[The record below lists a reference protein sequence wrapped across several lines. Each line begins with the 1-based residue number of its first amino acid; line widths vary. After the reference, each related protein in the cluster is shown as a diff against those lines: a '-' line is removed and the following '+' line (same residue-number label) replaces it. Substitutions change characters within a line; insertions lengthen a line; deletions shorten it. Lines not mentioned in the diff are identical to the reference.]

1 MKCTRCK
8 KEAVMKLKRHNS
20 SFCPECFDIF
30 FSRQVEQAIKKNRMF
45 SREETVLLG
54 VSGGKD
60 SMSLW
65 FYLQKAGYKVQAVH
79 FDLGMGEY
87 SLRSREIVES
97 FSEKHQLPFE
107 IIEVKSLI
115 KYSIPEITQK
125 VRNRPPCSVCG
136 MIKRH
141 LLNRY
146 AWDNH
151 FSVYATGHNLDDEA
165 ATLLGNILH
174 WQDSYL
180 AHQSPVLPSPH
191 PKMVR
196 KVKPFYTLTEEEIH
210 WYAKLHDIP
219 FIEERCPLS
228 KRAKSFQY
236 KEALDFLEE
245 KSPGTK
251 HMFLLG
257 FLERRDR
264 YFASSQET
272 VKLSECSRCGMPT
285 TLEVCSFCRLM
296 ERLNSQRERRKKSN
310 AGYGS

>member
-20 SFCPECFDIF
+20 AFCPECFDLF

-45 SREETVLLG
+45 NKEETVLLG

-65 FYLQKAGYKVQAVH
+65 FYLQQAGYKVQAIH
-79 FDLGMGEY
+79 FDLGIREY
-87 SLRSREIVES
+87 SLRSRKIVED
-97 FSEKHQLPFE
+97 FSAKHQFPLE
-107 IIEVKSLI
+107 VVEVKSLI

-125 VRNRPPCSVCG
+125 VRNRPSCSVCG

-146 AWDNH
+146 AWDNR

-165 ATLLGNILH
+165 AALLGNILH
-174 WQDSYL
+174 WQDGYL
-180 AHQSPVLPSPH
+180 AHQSPVLPSLH

-236 KEALDFLEE
+236 KEALNFLEE

-257 FLERRDR
+257 FLERRDK
-264 YFASSQET
+264 YFAGNQEE
-272 VKLSECSRCGMPT
+272 VKLTECSRCGMPT

-296 ERLNSQRERRKKSN
+296 ERLNSQGERRE
-310 AGYGS
+310 

>member
-1 MKCTRCK
+1 
-8 KEAVMKLKRHNS
+8 MKLKRHNS

-45 SREETVLLG
+45 SREEPVLLG

-65 FYLQKAGYKVQAVH
+65 FYLHQAGYKVQAVH

-87 SLRSREIVES
+87 SLRSREIVEG
-97 FSEKHQLPFE
+97 FSKQHQLPLE
-107 IIEVKSLI
+107 VIEVKSLI
-115 KYSIPEITQK
+115 NYSIPEVTKK
-125 VRNRPPCSVCG
+125 VRNRPSCSVCG

-174 WQDSYL
+174 WQDGYL

-196 KVKPFYTLTEEEIH
+196 KVKPFYTLTEEEIR
-210 WYAKLHDIP
+210 WYARLHDIP
-219 FIEERCPLS
+219 FIAERCPLS
-228 KRAKSFQY
+228 KRAKSFHY

-264 YFASSQET
+264 YFASNQEK
-272 VKLSECSRCGMPT
+272 VELGECSRCGMPT

-296 ERLNSQRERRKKSN
+296 ERLDSQKERSEENN
-310 AGYGS
+310 AHHGSE